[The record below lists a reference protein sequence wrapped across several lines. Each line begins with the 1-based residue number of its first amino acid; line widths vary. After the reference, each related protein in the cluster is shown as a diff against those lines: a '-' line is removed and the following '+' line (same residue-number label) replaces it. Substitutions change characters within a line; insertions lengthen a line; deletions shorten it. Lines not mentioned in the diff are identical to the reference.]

1 MLCLGRS
8 FWFVD
13 AGNGLHQII
22 LGNVGRRERVHN
34 LFGNAK
40 NFRLFFPHQ
49 YRRGLNQAQYGKA
62 YRAVF
67 LLKLE
72 RSWTSGE
79 ANFRTLLRHLPAQ
92 SCREFTR

>member
-40 NFRLFFPHQ
+40 NFRLFS
-49 YRRGLNQAQYGKA
+49 RINTGVGSIRLNMEKHT
-62 YRAVF
+62 
-67 LLKLE
+67 E
-72 RSWTSGE
+72 R
-79 ANFRTLLRHLPAQ
+79 FF
-92 SCREFTR
+92 C